1 MARLPWVKLHRS
13 MLEWEW
19 YGSKEARLL
28 FLHLI
33 LSAHDGEWRHMGAAM
48 PPGTLV
54 TTYAELA
61 AEVGISTRTVARL
74 MGLFTRSGEVSEEP
88 DPVHIGQG
96 RPKTLITLNNW
107 DDRQKRKPSPNG
119 AGNDA
124 GNSAGNY
131 PVEGEEL
138 NPEKTGAGK
147 QIMQV
152 ITQDTMQVNTQENTY
167 LISNNKEN
175 LEIERDREGELS
187 PPLQAQNDF
196 RYPTTAKEVIQAAEA
211 QCIKLTET
219 DALIFL
225 DNYRS
230 KGWMVGGSRITD
242 WKARIRLFMESRKQI
257 THQNKGATQNDNSEL
272 IRGGHVVGHDG
283 DFLNDPLVKAYPGT

>member
-1 MARLPWVKLHRS
+1 MPRLPWVKLHRS

-33 LSAHDGEWRHMGAAM
+33 LSAHDGAWRHFGAEM
-48 PPGTLV
+48 PTGTLV

-74 MGLFTRSGEVSEEP
+74 MGLFTRSGEVTEEP

-96 RPKTLITLNNW
+96 RPKTLVTINNW
-107 DDRQKRKPSPNG
+107 EERQKRKQS
-119 AGNDA
+119 GNVSANFA

-138 NPEKTGAGK
+138 NHEKTWAGK
-147 QIMQV
+147 QITQV
-152 ITQDTMQVNTQENTY
+152 NTQVNNQVNTQENTY
-167 LISNNKEN
+167 LIDINKEI
-175 LEIERDREGELS
+175 LEGEREEGKT
-187 PPLQAQNDF
+187 PPPTQFQSDF
-196 RYPTTAKEVIQAAEA
+196 RYPQTAAEVIQAAEA
-211 QCIKLTET
+211 QGVKMTED
-219 DALIFL
+219 DALTFL
-225 DNYRS
+225 ANYAS
-230 KGWMVGGSRITD
+230 KGWMVNGAKITNWRARIWVFMETRKRIT
-242 WKARIRLFMESRKQI
+242 
-257 THQNKGATQNDNSEL
+257 QNQGVSQNDNANT

-283 DFLNDPLVKAYPGT
+283 DFLNDPLVRPYPGT